1 MSANLYETDRAA
13 WLTQQAD
20 FLRAGQI
27 GLIDQEHLLEE
38 LESEMGNYRHQ
49 IKNRLRVLL
58 AHLLKWKYQ
67 PKQRSSSWR
76 GTIRNQRQSI
86 ESVIE
91 DNPSL
96 RQTLSDAIQKAYA
109 PAVRLAADDTGIE
122 GNDFP
127 KTCEWSENEI
137 LDEDFWPE

>member
-1 MSANLYETDRAA
+1 MTANLYDIDHAA
-13 WLTQQAD
+13 WLAQQAD
-20 FLRAGQI
+20 FIRAGQI
-27 GLIDQEHLLEE
+27 GLVDQEHLLEE

-49 IKNRLRVLL
+49 IRSRLRVLI

-67 PKQRSSSWR
+67 PEQRSSSWR

-86 ESVIE
+86 EDVLE

-96 RQTLSDAIQKAYA
+96 RRTVAEAIPKAYA
-109 PAVRLAADDTGIE
+109 PAVRLAIDDTGIKIGE
-122 GNDFP
+122 LP
-127 KTCEWSENEI
+127 KVCEWSEHEI